1 IGAIAKFFGQAAQMP
16 YGVRSAEKL
25 KQKLQAGL
33 AGDEG
38 SKNGTGVFEVG
49 ASDGFARSPTGKHRG
64 VLQ

>member
-1 IGAIAKFFGQAAQMP
+1 MP

>member
-1 IGAIAKFFGQAAQMP
+1 MP

-25 KQKLQAGL
+25 EQKLQAGL

-38 SKNGTGVFEVG
+38 SKDGTGVFG
-49 ASDGFARSPTGKHRG
+49 IAAAHGFARSPTGKHRG